1 MKETA
6 QHPNLTLIPIKQTSP
21 AKVHL
26 PTPSAQRVRK
36 SLRHDADSLQATAK
50 AMNILA
56 TFIIA
61 FFSIASGFVKKAA
74 IAEHFASH
82 GVVNEK
88 LGIVCAIACCLIGLA
103 LASAFIIYSA
113 ILATVADSISTS
125 IKRLGKEVQG

>member
-6 QHPNLTLIPIKQTSP
+6 QHPKLTLIPIKQQTSQ
-21 AKVHL
+21 ANVHL
-26 PTPSAQRVRK
+26 PTPTAQRVRK
-36 SLRHDADSLQATAK
+36 SLRHDADSIRATAK

-88 LGIVCAIACCLIGLA
+88 FGIVCAICCCLIGLV
-103 LASAFIIYSA
+103 LAGAFVVYSA
-113 ILATVADSISTS
+113 ILTTVADSLSTS
-125 IKRLGKEVQG
+125 IKRLGKEV